1 MIMQYRSR
9 RERAAGRMKLVA
21 ILAVA
26 AVIGLLAWF
35 WSMGGEQPV
44 TMMNEPVTTAQQD
57 G

>member
-1 MIMQYRSR
+1 MQYRSR